1 LTIEFNGL
9 YYWAAEKVGLPTP
22 PPYLSLES
30 NKDHHAFLT
39 GVNFA
44 SGGAG
49 IFDGNDKLFV
59 RKTKL
64 IYLFIFPSLKFKILI
79 FMIAKYNTNL

>member
-1 LTIEFNGL
+1 MD
-9 YYWAAEKVGLPTP
+9 YWAAEKVGLPTP

-49 IFDGNDKLFV
+49 IFDGNDKLYV

-64 IYLFIFPSLKFKILI
+64 IIIYVLGFYRSFHFSF
-79 FMIAKYNTNL
+79 TV